1 MLRLIRT
8 IVLIAI
14 ALVIGYW
21 AGFAAGQK
29 SGARTSAG
37 PNTPQ
42 GGLAATER
50 TLEELLAE
58 KERLAKQNE
67 QLRRTAADAI
77 SALQKSVVGASGQ
90 IVDNAPKLLSKEELG
105 DRLIELGEKLK
116 DD

>member
-1 MLRLIRT
+1 MFRFIRT

-29 SGARTSAG
+29 SAARTSAG
-37 PNTPQ
+37 PNSTQ

-50 TLEELLAE
+50 TIEELRAE

-77 SALQKSVVGASGQ
+77 AVLQKSVVGASEQ
-90 IVDNAPKLLSKEELG
+90 IADNTSKLLSKEELG

-116 DD
+116 SE